1 MSLTSEGMTPADIA
15 AVTGNRSNGGFGYSG
30 DGLWYL
36 IILFLFM
43 GAFNGGWGNNGNG
56 GGMYG
61 GGYGLY
67 PWMNQSQQIND
78 GFRDQMISGNIN
90 AIRDAVFSI
99 STQLC
104 NGFSSVTAAV
114 NNGFAQAEIAANGR
128 QMANMQQLFGL
139 SQQFSDC
146 CCEQRLGNCQ
156 TQNII
161 QNEGNATRYANAQNT
176 RDIID
181 AVNSKVQGI
190 YDKLCQLELDGV
202 KQENANLRTQLNMAN
217 LAASQTAQTADL
229 RQSNA
234 AQLNQLVNELRSC
247 PIPAQPVYGSQPIF
261 TCNGN
266 QGCGCGNGFY
276 N

>member
-15 AVTGNRSNGGFGYSG
+15 AVTGNRSNGGFGYGG

-36 IILFLFM
+36 IILFLFF

-56 GGMYG
+56 GGA

-104 NGFSSVTAAV
+104 NGFSGVTAAV

-128 QMANMQQLFGL
+128 QMANMQQMFGL

-146 CCEQRLGNCQ
+146 CCEQRLGN
-156 TQNII
+156 
-161 QNEGNATRYANAQNT
+161 
-176 RDIID
+176 
-181 AVNSKVQGI
+181 
-190 YDKLCQLELDGV
+190 
-202 KQENANLRTQLNMAN
+202 
-217 LAASQTAQTADL
+217 
-229 RQSNA
+229 
-234 AQLNQLVNELRSC
+234 
-247 PIPAQPVYGSQPIF
+247 
-261 TCNGN
+261 
-266 QGCGCGNGFY
+266 
-276 N
+276 